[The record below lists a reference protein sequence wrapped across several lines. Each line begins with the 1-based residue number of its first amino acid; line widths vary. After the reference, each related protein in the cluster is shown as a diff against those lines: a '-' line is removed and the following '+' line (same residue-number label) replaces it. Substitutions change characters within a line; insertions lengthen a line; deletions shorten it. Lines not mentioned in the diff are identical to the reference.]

1 MGLPGLKSGEDDLKL
16 KAEDGRCVR
25 TACKEKGCLGKGVLS
40 LRHGWFLEVD
50 ESGNVVR

>member
-25 TACKEKGCLGKGVLS
+25 TACKEKEYLS
-40 LRHGWFLEVD
+40 SEPPTWLV
-50 ESGNVVR
+50 S